1 MYYKGVDKMTNKLY
15 EKIKKFMKENGKS
28 ILIFLSLYLVLS
40 FPLPYYVYA
49 GGGTIDISKR
59 INVKSS
65 NKKDYKMYFAYVKE
79 LKGNTAT
86 YLLSKVF
93 KDWELEKEEDV
104 KLNNDETVEEV
115 SIRDHLSLKSANQ
128 TAILLAYQKAGK
140 KVKIKTTHP
149 YVFYLEKKESDGV
162 RIGDEIEKVEDME
175 YKDIDTLKSAI
186 EEKKVGDRIKLVVKR
201 NDSKKDVYATIKNY
215 QGRKVAG
222 ISIVNIYDYETN
234 PKIEL
239 KFKQSE
245 SGPSGG
251 LMLTL
256 AIYNSLVDK
265 DITKG
270 KKVVGTGTI
279 EEDGSVGSIGGVKY
293 KLNGA
298 VRQKADV
305 FLVPAGENY
314 EEALKEAKRK
324 NYSIKIEAVS
334 TFDEALKKLKKI

>member
-1 MYYKGVDKMTNKLY
+1 MYYKGVDKMVNKLY
-15 EKIKKFMKENGKS
+15 EKIREFMRENGKS
-28 ILIFLSLYLVLS
+28 ILILLGLYLVLS

-59 INVKSS
+59 INIKSS
-65 NKKDYKMYFAYVKE
+65 NKKDYKMYLAYVKE

-93 KDWELEKEEDV
+93 KNWELEKEEDV
-104 KLNNDETVEEV
+104 KLNDDETIEDI
-115 SIRDHLSLKSANQ
+115 SIRNHLSLNNANQ
-128 TAILLAYQKAGK
+128 TAILLAYQKACK
-140 KVKIKTTHP
+140 KVKIKATHP
-149 YVFYLEKKESDGV
+149 YVFYLEKKESNGV
-162 RIGDEIEKVEDME
+162 RIGDEIVKVEDIE
-175 YKDIDTLKSAI
+175 YKDIDTLKSII
-186 EEKKVGDRIKLVVKR
+186 EEKLVGDKIKLVVKR
-201 NDSKKDVYATIKNY
+201 RGEEKEAYATIKNY
-215 QGRKVAG
+215 QGRKIVG
-222 ISIVNIYDYETN
+222 ISITNIYDYETN
-234 PKIEL
+234 PKIKL

-265 DITKG
+265 DITNG

-279 EEDGSVGSIGGVKY
+279 SEDGSVGSIGGVKY

>member
-59 INVKSS
+59 IDIKSS

-115 SIRDHLSLKSANQ
+115 SIRDHLTLKGANK
-128 TAILLAYQKAGK
+128 TSILLAYQKAGK
-140 KVKIKTTHP
+140 KVKIKATHP

-162 RIGDEIEKVEDME
+162 RIGDEIVKVEDME
-175 YKDIDTLKSAI
+175 YKDIDTLKSVI
-186 EEKKVGDRIKLVVKR
+186 EEKELLSYKSKAKRTVILIKEINEKNENVLLNYISNNIAVVITEKYICKNKSLKYVNILR
-201 NDSKKDVYATIKNY
+201 NIENSLSLDFEVFLFFIASNDIFKALPWNKGENTIIIGKE
-215 QGRKVAG
+215 KEE
-222 ISIVNIYDYETN
+222 SIV
-234 PKIEL
+234 
-239 KFKQSE
+239 S
-245 SGPSGG
+245 
-251 LMLTL
+251 
-256 AIYNSLVDK
+256 
-265 DITKG
+265 
-270 KKVVGTGTI
+270 KVVI
-279 EEDGSVGSIGGVKY
+279 SA
-293 KLNGA
+293 LNEINHIDNSK
-298 VRQKADV
+298 VNK
-305 FLVPAGENY
+305 
-314 EEALKEAKRK
+314 K
-324 NYSIKIEAVS
+324 NKM
-334 TFDEALKKLKKI
+334 

>member
-1 MYYKGVDKMTNKLY
+1 
-15 EKIKKFMKENGKS
+15 
-28 ILIFLSLYLVLS
+28 
-40 FPLPYYVYA
+40 
-49 GGGTIDISKR
+49 
-59 INVKSS
+59 
-65 NKKDYKMYFAYVKE
+65 
-79 LKGNTAT
+79 
-86 YLLSKVF
+86 
-93 KDWELEKEEDV
+93 
-104 KLNNDETVEEV
+104 
-115 SIRDHLSLKSANQ
+115 
-128 TAILLAYQKAGK
+128 
-140 KVKIKTTHP
+140 
-149 YVFYLEKKESDGV
+149 
-162 RIGDEIEKVEDME
+162 ME
-175 YKDIDTLKSAI
+175 YKDIDTLKSVI
-186 EEKKVGDRIKLVVKR
+186 EEKEVGDRIKLVVKR

-324 NYSIKIEAVS
+324 DYSIKIEAVS

>member
-1 MYYKGVDKMTNKLY
+1 MYYKGVDKMVNKLY
-15 EKIKKFMKENGKS
+15 EKIRKFMKENGKS
-28 ILIFLSLYLVLS
+28 ILILLGLYLVLS

-59 INVKSS
+59 INIKSS
-65 NKKDYKMYFAYVKE
+65 NKKDYKMYLAYVKE

-104 KLNNDETVEEV
+104 KLNDDETIEDI
-115 SIRDHLSLKSANQ
+115 SIRNHLSLNNANQ

-140 KVKIKTTHP
+140 KVKIKATHP
-149 YVFYLEKKESDGV
+149 YVFYLEKKESNGV
-162 RIGDEIEKVEDME
+162 RIGDEIVKVEDIE
-175 YKDIDTLKSAI
+175 YKDIDTLKSII
-186 EEKKVGDRIKLVVKR
+186 EEKLVGDKIKLVVKR
-201 NDSKKDVYATIKNY
+201 RGEEKEVYATIKNY
-215 QGRKVAG
+215 QGRKIVG
-222 ISIVNIYDYETN
+222 ISITNIYDYETN
-234 PKIEL
+234 PKIKL

-256 AIYNSLVDK
+256 AIYNRLVDK
-265 DITKG
+265 DITNG

-279 EEDGSVGSIGGVKY
+279 SEEGSVGSIGGVKY

-305 FLVPAGENY
+305 FLVHAGENY
-314 EEALKEAKRK
+314 EEAIEEAKKK
-324 NYSIKIEAVS
+324 NYSVKIEAVS
-334 TFDEALKKLKKI
+334 TLDEALEKLKKV

>member
-1 MYYKGVDKMTNKLY
+1 MYYKGVDKMVNKLY
-15 EKIKKFMKENGKS
+15 EKIRKFMKENGKS
-28 ILIFLSLYLVLS
+28 ILILLGLYLVLS

-59 INVKSS
+59 INIKSS
-65 NKKDYKMYFAYVKE
+65 NKKDYKMYLAYVKE

-104 KLNNDETVEEV
+104 KLNDDETIEDI
-115 SIRDHLSLKSANQ
+115 SIRNHLSLNNANQ

-140 KVKIKTTHP
+140 KVKIKATHP
-149 YVFYLEKKESDGV
+149 YVFYLEKKESNGV
-162 RIGDEIEKVEDME
+162 RIGDEIVKVEDIE
-175 YKDIDTLKSAI
+175 YKDIDTLKSII
-186 EEKKVGDRIKLVVKR
+186 EEKLVGDKIKLVVKR
-201 NDSKKDVYATIKNY
+201 RGEEKEVYATIKNY
-215 QGRKVAG
+215 QGRKIVG
-222 ISIVNIYDYETN
+222 ISITNIYDYETN
-234 PKIEL
+234 PKIKL

-265 DITKG
+265 DITNG

-279 EEDGSVGSIGGVKY
+279 SEEGSVGSIGGVKY

-314 EEALKEAKRK
+314 EEAIEEAKKK
-324 NYSIKIEAVS
+324 NYSVKIEAVS
-334 TFDEALKKLKKI
+334 TLDEALEKLKKV

>member
-1 MYYKGVDKMTNKLY
+1 MYYNGVDKMTNKLY
-15 EKIKKFMKENGKS
+15 EKIKEFMKENGKS

-59 INVKSS
+59 INIKSS

-79 LKGNTAT
+79 L
-86 YLLSKVF
+86 
-93 KDWELEKEEDV
+93 ELEKEEDV

-140 KVKIKTTHP
+140 KVKIKATHP

-162 RIGDEIEKVEDME
+162 RIGDEIVKVEDME
-175 YKDIDTLKSAI
+175 YKDIDTLKSVI

-215 QGRKVAG
+215 QGRKIAG

-265 DITKG
+265 DITRG

>member
-1 MYYKGVDKMTNKLY
+1 MYYKGVDKMANKLY

-28 ILIFLSLYLVLS
+28 ILVFLGLYLILS

-59 INVKSS
+59 INIKSS
-65 NKKDYKMYFAYVKE
+65 NKKDYKMYLAYVKE

-93 KDWELEKEEDV
+93 RDWELEKEEDV
-104 KLNNDETVEEV
+104 KLNDDETVEDV
-115 SIRDHLSLKSANQ
+115 SIRDHLSLKNANQ

-140 KVKIKTTHP
+140 EVRIKATHP
-149 YVFYLEKKESDGV
+149 YVAYIEKKESDGV
-162 RIGDEIEKVEDME
+162 RIGDEIVKVEDNE
-175 YKDIDTLKSAI
+175 YKDVDTLKSI
-186 EEKKVGDRIKLVVKR
+186 IEKKEVGDKIKLVVKR
-201 NDSKKDVYATIKNY
+201 NGKEKDVYATIKNY
-215 QGRKVAG
+215 QERKIAG
-222 ISIVNIYDYETN
+222 ISITNIYDYETN

-265 DITKG
+265 DITNG

-279 EEDGSVGSIGGVKY
+279 SEDGSIGSIGGVKY

-298 VRQKADV
+298 VRQKADI

-314 EEALKEAKRK
+314 EEAIKEAKKK
-324 NYSIKIEAVS
+324 NYSIKIEDVS

>member
-1 MYYKGVDKMTNKLY
+1 MYYKGVDRMVNKLY
-15 EKIKKFMKENGKS
+15 EKIKEFMKENGKS
-28 ILIFLSLYLVLS
+28 ILVFLGLYLVLS

-59 INVKSS
+59 INIKSS
-65 NKKDYKMYFAYVKE
+65 NSKDYKMYLAYVKE

-93 KDWELEKEEDV
+93 KDWELEKEEDI
-104 KLNNDETVEEV
+104 KLNDDETAEEV
-115 SIRDHLSLKSANQ
+115 SIRDHLSLKNANQ
-128 TAILLAYQKAGK
+128 TAILLAYQKARK
-140 KVKIKTTHP
+140 EVRIKATHP
-149 YVFYLEKKESDGV
+149 YVAYIEKKESDGV
-162 RIGDEIEKVEDME
+162 RIGDEIVKVEDNV
-175 YKDIDTLKSAI
+175 YKDIDTLKSLI
-186 EEKKVGDRIKLVVKR
+186 EEKEVGDKIKLVVKR
-201 NDSKKDVYATIKNY
+201 NGKEKNAFATIKNY

-222 ISIVNIYDYETN
+222 ISITNIYDYETD

-265 DITKG
+265 DITNG

-279 EEDGSVGSIGGVKY
+279 SEDGSVGSIGGVKY

-298 VRQKADV
+298 VRQKADI

-314 EEALKEAKRK
+314 EEAIKEAKKK
-324 NYSIKIEAVS
+324 NYSIKIVAVS

>member
-1 MYYKGVDKMTNKLY
+1 MYYKGVDKMANKLY
-15 EKIKKFMKENGKS
+15 EKIKEFMKENGKS
-28 ILIFLSLYLVLS
+28 ILVFLGLYLVLS

-59 INVKSS
+59 INIKSN
-65 NKKDYKMYFAYVKE
+65 NKKDYKMYLAYVKE

-86 YLLSKVF
+86 YLLSKLF
-93 KDWELEKEEDV
+93 KDWELEKEENI
-104 KLNNDETVEEV
+104 KLNDDETVEEV
-115 SIRDHLSLKSANQ
+115 SIRDHLSLKNANQ

-140 KVKIKTTHP
+140 EVRIKATHP
-149 YVFYLEKKESDGV
+149 YVAYIEKKESDGV
-162 RIGDEIEKVEDME
+162 RIGDEIVKVEDNE
-175 YKDIDTLKSAI
+175 YKDIDTLKSLI

-201 NDSKKDVYATIKNY
+201 SGKEKDVYATIKNY
-215 QGRKVAG
+215 QGRKIAG
-222 ISIVNIYDYETN
+222 ISITNIYDYETD

-256 AIYNSLVDK
+256 AIYNSLVNK
-265 DITKG
+265 DITNG
-270 KKVVGTGTI
+270 QKVVGTGTI
-279 EEDGSVGSIGGVKY
+279 SEDGSVGSIGGVKY

-314 EEALKEAKRK
+314 EEAIKEAKKK